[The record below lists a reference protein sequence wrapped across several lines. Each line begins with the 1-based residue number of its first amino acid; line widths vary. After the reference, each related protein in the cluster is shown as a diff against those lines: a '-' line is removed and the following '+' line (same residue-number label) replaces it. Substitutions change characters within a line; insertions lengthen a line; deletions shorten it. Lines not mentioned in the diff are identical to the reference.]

1 MRIEDLM
8 PGRQDRANSGLA
20 QVEVWRFFRPTR
32 EPVMF
37 VENAR
42 IAPDGV
48 RKSLE
53 QHMGLGPADVAE
65 MNMNVLA
72 AARARMNEHAR
83 CSMQEAK
90 LLFREERLDQIGAP
104 RGSLTKVAVAM
115 DHVDWL
121 TFDRKG
127 EIPAKATSLLHLHT
141 RLSSTPIVAP
151 DRNLVWTV

>member
-1 MRIEDLM
+1 
-8 PGRQDRANSGLA
+8 
-20 QVEVWRFFRPTR
+20 
-32 EPVMF
+32 MF

-53 QHMGLGPADVAE
+53 QHMGLGPADVADI
-65 MNMNVLA
+65 NMNVLG

-83 CSMQEAK
+83 YSMQEAK

-127 EIPAKATSLLHLHT
+127 EIPANRLCKFVAVSQHRTFVLCKANSG
-141 RLSSTPIVAP
+141 SE
-151 DRNLVWTV
+151 